1 MDHAPTPVSN
11 VDLPALL
18 RWHLDA
24 GVDETIGDEPVNRY
38 VALPAPVVQTSF
50 ATEQKPASIV
60 IAPQPT
66 SAHIAQNCKTLAEL
80 KAAVESYDGCALKA
94 FATRTVFADGQAN
107 AKVMVIGEAPGEDED
122 RQGLPFVGVSGK
134 LLDRMLA
141 SVGLDRATNT
151 YITNIVFWRPPGNR
165 KPTASCSAKS
175 KFSTPPLFC
184 WSAAPRPRRFWPIRK
199 ALRSCAGSG
208 LNLKARVS
216 RDRCPPWRRFIRPI
230 FCAHPIK
237 NVSHGAIFWSLN
249 KNSTAS
255 RRAKRIS
262 RHARHRRNKSLF
274 AHQYRCDDRVG
285 YAHARH

>member
-1 MDHAPTPVSN
+1 MAMDHAPTPVSN

-165 KPTASCSAKS
+165 KPTAEEIVLCMPFVQRQIEILDPAVILLVGGPSA
-175 KFSTPPLFC
+175 STILANPQGITKLRGKWFEFESPGL
-184 WSAAPRPRRFWPIRK
+184 SRPVPTMATFHP
-199 ALRSCAGSG
+199 AYLLRSPNQKRLAW
-208 LNLKARVS
+208 
-216 RDRCPPWRRFIRPI
+216 RDLLVFKQKLDSITT
-230 FCAHPIK
+230 
-237 NVSHGAIFWSLN
+237 S
-249 KNSTAS
+249 
-255 RRAKRIS
+255 
-262 RHARHRRNKSLF
+262 
-274 AHQYRCDDRVG
+274 
-285 YAHARH
+285 